1 MKHKKSSEEALL
13 EEINKLLLQEVTPNE
28 RELLLTTKLGIEK
41 KEYFPKLVSN
51 LRSALTPLAIKQ
63 ELSNEMS
70 EFYMFLTKEQYM
82 DKKLEAISATWGNLF
97 IK

>member
-1 MKHKKSSEEALL
+1 MKHKKSLEEALL
-13 EEINKLLLQEVTPNE
+13 KEINKVLLQEVTPNE